1 MGQLG
6 SLLPHVVVPSI
17 LAAFLIPEWHLSGAQ
32 AGLLAGSGAAGYMLT
47 VPVLATLTDRIDARK
62 ILIAGSA
69 LSALGTLLFGLFA
82 TGLWS
87 GALFNAIAGVGFA
100 GAYMPGLKA
109 LTDRLAPG
117 DSSRAITL
125 YTSSFSFGV
134 GVSFLVSQ
142 LVAEAWGWRSAF
154 FVTAAGPLVML
165 TVCLLL
171 RPVEPKPASGR
182 LLDFAPVFQNRKAM
196 GFVLGY
202 GAHCFELYGIRT
214 WIVAFWTFVA
224 ARNSDASIL
233 TPIVVSVVFSM
244 LAMPASILGN
254 EFALRFGRHR
264 AISAVMFA
272 SAAVALLI
280 GIFADKSPWLLLP
293 LMLVYA
299 ITVPADSGALTSGM
313 SMAADPNYRGATM
326 AMHSTVGF
334 SLSALGAWAVGVALD
349 AAGGPQSSAAWMA
362 AFSVLAAGILLGPL
376 ALYWSRRETPVNRSQ
391 FSIIVA
397 LGTTQ
402 TLAWASS
409 YYLPAILADPIAR
422 DLGVSSNW
430 IFAAFSASLVISA
443 MLGPRIG
450 RQIDLVGG
458 RSVLSLSNLVLAAGL
473 ALLGLT
479 YSIPVLLAAWLLLG
493 IGMGA
498 GLYDAAFGA
507 LGRIYGDAARRS
519 ITGITLIAGFA
530 STVGWPLTAWGLETI
545 GWRNTC
551 FAWAAAHILIGLPI
565 NWLML
570 PPVAGA
576 KAAVAAAVK
585 PHIPLDRTMILLA
598 FAFAAAWSVTG
609 AMAAHLPRIL
619 EAAGATSLQAV
630 AAGALIGPSQVAAR
644 IFEASFLSRYHPLVS
659 GRLACLTHPIGA
671 AIIGL
676 AGGGAASVFAVFH
689 GTGNGILTI
698 ARGTMPLAIFG
709 PQNYAYRL
717 GIIGAPARI
726 AQAGAPL
733 AFSLL
738 IDVMGS
744 RILIVSS
751 ALSLSAL
758 LALCLLRAPPP
769 RSVTKEEDV

>member
-1 MGQLG
+1 
-6 SLLPHVVVPSI
+6 
-17 LAAFLIPEWHLSGAQ
+17 
-32 AGLLAGSGAAGYMLT
+32 
-47 VPVLATLTDRIDARK
+47 
-62 ILIAGSA
+62 
-69 LSALGTLLFGLFA
+69 
-82 TGLWS
+82 
-87 GALFNAIAGVGFA
+87 
-100 GAYMPGLKA
+100 
-109 LTDRLAPG
+109 
-117 DSSRAITL
+117 
-125 YTSSFSFGV
+125 
-134 GVSFLVSQ
+134 
-142 LVAEAWGWRSAF
+142 
-154 FVTAAGPLVML
+154 
-165 TVCLLL
+165 
-171 RPVEPKPASGR
+171 
-182 LLDFAPVFQNRKAM
+182 
-196 GFVLGY
+196 
-202 GAHCFELYGIRT
+202 
-214 WIVAFWTFVA
+214 
-224 ARNSDASIL
+224 
-233 TPIVVSVVFSM
+233 
-244 LAMPASILGN
+244 
-254 EFALRFGRHR
+254 
-264 AISAVMFA
+264 
-272 SAAVALLI
+272 
-280 GIFADKSPWLLLP
+280 
-293 LMLVYA
+293 
-299 ITVPADSGALTSGM
+299 
-313 SMAADPNYRGATM
+313 M

-376 ALYWSRRETPVNRSQ
+376 ALYWSRRDDAVNRSQ
-391 FSIIVA
+391 LSIILA

-458 RSVLSLSNLVLAAGL
+458 RSVLSISNLVLAAGL

-585 PHIPLDRTMILLA
+585 PHIPIDRTMILLA

-609 AMAAHLPRIL
+609 AMAAHLPRIM

-630 AAGALIGPSQVAAR
+630 AAGALIGPAQVAAR
-644 IFEASFLSRYHPLVS
+644 IFEASFLS
-659 GRLACLTHPIGA
+659 A
-671 AIIGL
+671 AIIRWCR
-676 AGGGAASVFAVFH
+676 AGS
-689 GTGNGILTI
+689 
-698 ARGTMPLAIFG
+698 
-709 PQNYAYRL
+709 
-717 GIIGAPARI
+717 PA
-726 AQAGAPL
+726 
-733 AFSLL
+733 
-738 IDVMGS
+738 
-744 RILIVSS
+744 
-751 ALSLSAL
+751 
-758 LALCLLRAPPP
+758 
-769 RSVTKEEDV
+769 